1 MLTNTDYMME
11 KYVRSLIREIPD
23 FPKTG
28 VNFKDITP
36 LLRDKKAFQYVVD
49 TLSHYFIDKNI
60 DIVVP
65 IEARGYIIGSAVAY
79 KLSAGIVPVRKQG
92 KLPSEK
98 IAAAYQLEY
107 GEEVLEIHTDL
118 IKPGENVLIVDD
130 LIATGGSAEA
140 TKKLVENLG
149 GKVIGFAFII
159 ELSFLNGR
167 EKIKDYD
174 YFALL
179 KYDK

>member
-1 MLTNTDYMME
+1 MSQTTLDYI
-11 KYVRSLIREIPD
+11 RSLVREIPN
-23 FPKTG
+23 FPKPG
-28 VNFKDITP
+28 INFKDITP

-49 TLSHYFIDKNI
+49 TISDFYKDRQI

-65 IEARGYIIGSAVAY
+65 IEARGYIIGSAIAY

-98 IAAAYQLEY
+98 LSAAYQLEY

-118 IKPGENVLIVDD
+118 IKPGEKVLIVDD
-130 LIATGGSAEA
+130 LIATGGTAEA

-149 GKVIGFAFII
+149 GVVTGFAFII

-167 EKIKDYD
+167 EKIKDYT
-174 YFALL
+174 FFSIL
-179 KYDK
+179 KY

>member
-1 MLTNTDYMME
+1 MLANTNYSME
-11 KYVRSLIREIPD
+11 KYVRSLIREIPN
-23 FPKTG
+23 FPKPG

-49 TLSHYFIDKNI
+49 TLAHYYIDKKI
-60 DIVVP
+60 DVVVP
-65 IEARGYIIGSAVAY
+65 IEARGYIIGSAIAY

-107 GEEVLEIHTDL
+107 GEEILEIHTDL

-149 GKVIGFAFII
+149 GKVVGFAFII

-174 YFALL
+174 YFALI